1 MVTVAGWVLLTL
13 TAASPAPSHS
23 THEAVCGLM
32 WLHASER
39 AYFAEKDRYG
49 LPAQVGFLPS
59 PCHDG
64 TRPPVSEPAS
74 VGGCGF
80 VFTVLEAGPSP
91 DVLKAEASGVG
102 PGVAGLRYG
111 VDASGT
117 ITRTGTG
124 APVRMPDCDAWRK
137 QADPLWRY
145 HDIVTE
151 KDCMD
156 GPYAEGHPC
165 MTALQEL
172 AALAKAGV
180 GVARKEYAAH
190 PTARELVPLEPP
202 SPAMNLCGLL
212 ATRELRLAAATT
224 LERQGEL
231 VNAVLAPRCQAE
243 GLRAALPRVFARFD
257 AVCPGANC
265 LTLLALA
272 NSAELPGRDA
282 LFAAHAPLVA
292 RLLRA
297 QAPDAR
303 RRLLTEVVGLSPPS
317 AGEVNEAL
325 QGRWPGLS
333 RLVDLPRWPVVL
345 ALFDVARTE
354 HPSLAAPLDL
364 LNEVQGQGPASL
376 GAFRAWAES
385 APCEQLADADALQL
399 TGARLREIARTHE
412 RCQGSTVLVLQRHT
426 ATLPPHELME
436 ALEPLPAEKLRWM
449 INELGLDV
457 PSRAEALVDWVVDR
471 EPKLLEALNINA
483 AVVRR
488 LLAPRN
494 VSRMG
499 GRDAMLDFLLRG
511 NGTRHG
517 TMEEDAIPVL
527 MSEALRGQPPVERVR
542 HVASLFLGPDEKA
555 RVLAG
560 VLQSPDARVRAAA
573 AAGMAE
579 WEDSTGIPADAA
591 RACLVEVRLQHR
603 CIGAATE
610 PLGPPPSGTRKL
622 SPLGR
627 RLPRHLSPVP
637 ALETWCERVE
647 AAERECGSVCG
658 GAMPQGAKLAR
669 LEAAAGETLSP
680 LAALRAC
687 TYFDP

>member
-13 TAASPAPSHS
+13 TAAAPAPAHS

-49 LPAQVGFLPS
+49 LPEQVGFLPF

-80 VFTVLEAGPSP
+80 VFTVREAGPSP
-91 DVLKAEASGVG
+91 DVLKAEARGVG

-117 ITRTGTG
+117 ITRAGTE

-151 KDCMD
+151 KDCVD
-156 GPYAEGHPC
+156 GPYAAGHPC

-212 ATRELRLAAATT
+212 ATREQRVAAATE
-224 LERQGEL
+224 LERQREL
-231 VNAVLAPRCQAE
+231 VSAVLAPRCHAE

-257 AVCPGANC
+257 AVCPGAHC

-282 LFAAHAPLVA
+282 LLTAHAAQVA
-292 RLLRA
+292 GLLRV
-297 QAPDAR
+297 QAPAAR
-303 RRLLTEVVGLSPPS
+303 QRLLTEVVGLSPPS
-317 AGEVNEAL
+317 AGAVDEAL
-325 QGRWPGLS
+325 RGRWPGLS
-333 RLVDLPRWPVVL
+333 RLGDLPRWPVVL
-345 ALFDVARTE
+345 ALLDVVRTE
-354 HPSLAAPLDL
+354 HPSLSAPLDL

-385 APCEQLADADALQL
+385 APCEQFADADVLQL

-426 ATLPPHELME
+426 ATLPPRELME

-471 EPKLLEALNINA
+471 EPKLLEALNVNA

-488 LLAPRN
+488 LLAPGN
-494 VSRMG
+494 VSRLG
-499 GRDAMLDFLLRG
+499 GRDAVLDFLLRP
-511 NGTRHG
+511 RSWHG
-517 TMEEDAIPVL
+517 TLEEDAIPVL
-527 MSEALRGQPPVERVR
+527 MDEALRGQPPLERVR
-542 HVASLFLGPDEKA
+542 HVASRLLEPEEKA

-560 VLQSPDARVRAAA
+560 VLRSPDARVRAAA

-579 WEDSTGIPADAA
+579 WEGSTGIPADAA

-622 SPLGR
+622 SSLGR
-627 RLPRHLSPVP
+627 RMPRPLSPVP

-647 AAERECGSVCG
+647 AAERECGAVCG
-658 GAMPQGAKLAR
+658 GALPQGAQLAR